1 MSDAQMRTWAEIDLG
16 RLKHNYTALREQL
29 APGCRFVGVVKAN
42 AYGHGAVPVA
52 RKLEE
57 LGAEYLA
64 VACLAEARELREA
77 GVRAPILLL
86 GYTPTDCA
94 EELLRYGLTQTVYDL
109 ESARAFSAAAQ
120 AAGRRLRIHVK
131 ADTGMSRLGW
141 LCDEGHRTE
150 AADAIAAVCALP
162 GLEVEGMFTHFAA
175 ADEDET
181 YTAAQLR
188 RFLEAKKALEDR
200 GLHFAIYHC
209 GASAAVLHYGQ
220 SHMDMIRPGI
230 ALYGF
235 PPAPGIEAPGLI
247 PVMTL
252 KSRVA
257 AVRPMPA
264 GSPISYGCTAVL
276 ERDSRVAVLPVGYGD
291 GLPRSLSNKL
301 QVQIGDRLCPVLGR
315 ICMDMCMVDVTD
327 LPDVAPGDV
336 ARIYGPGLTQ
346 RAADQAETIVYE
358 LLCQLSRRVPRIY
371 LDGGREIR

>member
-1 MSDAQMRTWAEIDLG
+1 MAQ
-16 RLKHNYTALREQL
+16 
-29 APGCRFVGVVKAN
+29 
-42 AYGHGAVPVA
+42 
-52 RKLEE
+52 KLQE
-57 LGAEYLA
+57 LGADMLA
-64 VACLAEARELREA
+64 VACAAEGEELRR
-77 GVRAPILLL
+77 GGIVLPILCLGQTDPALAQDLL
-86 GYTPTDCA
+86 DWNI
-94 EELLRYGLTQTVYDL
+94 TQTVEDL
-109 ESARAFSAAAQ
+109 ESAQALSRVAL
-120 AAGRRLRIHVK
+120 AAGKRLRVHLKV
-131 ADTGMSRLGW
+131 DTGMGRLGFLW
-141 LCDEGHRTE
+141 GDGEYGSALEKMT
-150 AADAIAAVCALP
+150 ALCALP